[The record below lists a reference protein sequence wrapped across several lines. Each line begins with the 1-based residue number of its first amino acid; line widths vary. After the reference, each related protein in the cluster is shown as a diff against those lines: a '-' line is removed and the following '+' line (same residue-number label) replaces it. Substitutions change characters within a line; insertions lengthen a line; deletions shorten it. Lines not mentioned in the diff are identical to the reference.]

1 MIVRP
6 FNFAHVRSKQ
16 LEGTKLISYHN
27 RNGARGVKVA
37 ITRSI
42 RKGEFGTGI
51 ERTKESEDSTF
62 NDIKDSRVAVH
73 FGHREG
79 LQERLVDRQC

>member
-1 MIVRP
+1 M
-6 FNFAHVRSKQ
+6 
-16 LEGTKLISYHN
+16 
-27 RNGARGVKVA
+27 KVA